1 MNGNTYD
8 VVIIGG
14 GVIGSSIA
22 RALSK
27 YECRTVLL
35 EKEEDVCSG
44 TSKANSAIVHA
55 GYDAKTGSLK
65 AKLNVKGNAMMGDL
79 SKELDFDFKR
89 NSSLVLCI
97 AEEDR
102 PALQAL
108 YERGVANGVPD
119 ISILTGD
126 EVRKMEP
133 NVSGE
138 VVAALYAPTG
148 GIVCPFG
155 LTIALAENACDNGVE
170 FVQHFAIFPPTF
182 RRILLISSLLLCF
195 THCTTRTIPTT
206 AHRQETKIPLHF

>member
-79 SKELDFDFKR
+79 SKELDFDFSCQVFSH
-89 NSSLVLCI
+89 N
-97 AEEDR
+97 A
-102 PALQAL
+102 
-108 YERGVANGVPD
+108 
-119 ISILTGD
+119 
-126 EVRKMEP
+126 
-133 NVSGE
+133 
-138 VVAALYAPTG
+138 
-148 GIVCPFG
+148 FG
-155 LTIALAENACDNGVE
+155 LLSEKSLNEWFQLWQENFLNYYAQQSYTVSVSFD
-170 FVQHFAIFPPTF
+170 
-182 RRILLISSLLLCF
+182 
-195 THCTTRTIPTT
+195 
-206 AHRQETKIPLHF
+206 

>member
-89 NSSLVLCI
+89 NSPWYSASQRMTARRCRHSMRE
-97 AEEDR
+97 AW
-102 PALQAL
+102 Q
-108 YERGVANGVPD
+108 
-119 ISILTGD
+119 T
-126 EVRKMEP
+126 
-133 NVSGE
+133 
-138 VVAALYAPTG
+138 
-148 GIVCPFG
+148 VCR
-155 LTIALAENACDNGVE
+155 
-170 FVQHFAIFPPTF
+170 IFPF
-182 RRILLISSLLLCF
+182 
-195 THCTTRTIPTT
+195 
-206 AHRQETKIPLHF
+206 

>member
-65 AKLNVKGNAMMGDL
+65 AKLNVKVRNIGIPDEYVEHGNV
-79 SKELDFDFKR
+79 E
-89 NSSLVLCI
+89 VL
-97 AEEDR
+97 R
-102 PALQAL
+102 Q
-108 YERGVANGVPD
+108 
-119 ISILTGD
+119 
-126 EVRKMEP
+126 EV
-133 NVSGE
+133 
-138 VVAALYAPTG
+138 
-148 GIVCPFG
+148 G
-155 LTIALAENACDNGVE
+155 LTPEVIVKQIITDYAAVIEGVWKKT
-170 FVQHFAIFPPTF
+170 V
-182 RRILLISSLLLCF
+182 
-195 THCTTRTIPTT
+195 
-206 AHRQETKIPLHF
+206 

>member
-65 AKLNVKGNAMMGDL
+65 AKLNVKGNAMMGDYP
-79 SKELDFDFKR
+79 K
-89 NSSLVLCI
+89 NSI
-97 AEEDR
+97 
-102 PALQAL
+102 
-108 YERGVANGVPD
+108 
-119 ISILTGD
+119 
-126 EVRKMEP
+126 
-133 NVSGE
+133 
-138 VVAALYAPTG
+138 
-148 GIVCPFG
+148 
-155 LTIALAENACDNGVE
+155 
-170 FVQHFAIFPPTF
+170 
-182 RRILLISSLLLCF
+182 LISSGIPPWYSASQR
-195 THCTTRTIPTT
+195 RTARRCRHSMREAWQTVCRIFP
-206 AHRQETKIPLHF
+206 F